1 MLASKK
7 TGARWLKRSRSSNVA
22 NCLEVAFAGAAVGLR
37 DSKCVA
43 GPVLVLPAG
52 SFASLVESF
61 R

>member
-1 MLASKK
+1 MPASKQS
-7 TGARWLKRSRSSNVA
+7 GARWHKSSRSSNVA
-22 NCLEVAFAGAAVGLR
+22 NCLEVAFTGQAVGLR

-52 SFASLVESF
+52 SFALMLASF